1 MCVCMNVCVFGG
13 GGGGAG
19 LINVCENWTG
29 VCAGGSFF
37 PGDWGG
43 LWVGSFFVM
52 CLLVFNTCSVLL
64 QKEQNVFHLQPA

>member
-1 MCVCMNVCVFGG
+1 MLEAVSF
-13 GGGGAG
+13 
-19 LINVCENWTG
+19 
-29 VCAGGSFF
+29 SPFF

-52 CLLVFNTCSVLL
+52 CLLVSNTCSVLL